1 MEQLEYQGRIRIEL
15 RMTELKDSF
24 KIHSVKPVEI
34 KNVKDEEAQNL
45 RFEGIEYE
53 MVRIYF
59 NREIVGKTFIEIEFS
74 AKVST
79 TLQGCYLSKNS
90 KDEIM
95 IISHFEPTFA
105 RQAIPCFDEPGFK
118 TTFDLSV
125 KAIGWNVIS
134 NMNGSK
140 DETSQVYKFDRSPLM
155 SLYLLHWSICKHP
168 KITTR
173 LGDTEIS
180 IYTDYPEF
188 SMVYLDLAKDCLEYY
203 NNIFQIPYPLPKMDL
218 IAVYS
223 EI

>member
-1 MEQLEYQGRIRIEL
+1 MELLEYQGLIRVEL
-15 RMTELKDSF
+15 RMTESKDSF
-24 KIHSVKPVEI
+24 KIHSVRPVEI
-34 KNVKDEEAQNL
+34 KNVKDQDGETL
-45 RFEGIEYE
+45 RFEEIEFQ

-59 NREIVGKTFIEIEFS
+59 GKEIVGKTFIEIEFS
-74 AKVST
+74 AKVSN
-79 TLQGCYLSKNS
+79 TLQGCYVSKN
-90 KDEIM
+90 EVGEMM

-118 TTFDLSV
+118 TTFNLSV

-134 NMNGSK
+134 NMNGVK
-140 DETSQVYKFDRSPLM
+140 DETSQIFKFDKSPLM

-168 KITTR
+168 KISTR

-180 IYTDYPEF
+180 IYTEYPEF

-203 NNIFQIPYPLPKMDL
+203 NNVFQIPYPLPKMDL